1 MGQRLPVGTELP
13 KYIIVGR
20 GRWAPRIQAILDGEK
35 RVTARLEQS
44 RRDGSEEDA
53 AYRGRLKNSFK
64 GCGADIAW
72 LCVTPGPHVSVMIE
86 AALEAGLH
94 VVVEKPWLCS
104 EEETDRLAVMARS
117 RGCVVGI
124 HYEYCLLD
132 AIQEWKRDW
141 NQGDGLR
148 FGGRMC
154 VERPNHS
161 GLTALD
167 NFGSHLFSVHEYCVA
182 RSEILEIDCAYQRPD
197 ERRVWLDKGN
207 QRKAEI
213 DFLANREPIIQ
224 RFIARMET
232 AAAGRTDFPFDLQ
245 FALRVAEQ
253 SKRWRR
259 VSLAGEGR

>member
-1 MGQRLPVGTELP
+1 MATELP

-35 RVTARLEQS
+35 RATARLEQS
-44 RRDGSEEDA
+44 RRDESEEDA
-53 AYRGRLKNSFK
+53 AYRERLQNSFK

-72 LCVTPGPHVSVMIE
+72 LCVTPGPHIPVMIE

-104 EEETDRLAVMARS
+104 KEETERLAMLARS
-117 RGCVVGI
+117 RGCLVAI
-124 HYEYCLLD
+124 HYEYCLLN
-132 AIQEWKRDW
+132 AVEEWKRDW
-141 NQGDGLR
+141 NDGDGLR

-154 VERPNHS
+154 VQRPNHS
-161 GLTALD
+161 GLAALD

-182 RSEILEIDCAYQRPD
+182 RSEILEVDCAYQRPD
-197 ERRVWLDKGN
+197 ERSVWLDKGN
-207 QRKAEI
+207 QRMAEI
-213 DFLANREPIIQ
+213 NLLANKEPIIQ
-224 RFIARMET
+224 RFITRMEA

-245 FALRVAEQ
+245 FGLRVAEQ

-259 VSLAGEGR
+259 VSLAGEAR